1 MGRVWGWFAA
11 WGLDVVIVGAA
22 VASAIGTFARTDA
35 DRPDG
40 LQLWF
45 EVVALSVVQLG
56 LCARRRF
63 PFLAPAFVWLGSA
76 ALSFLDSQLITTQ
89 PGVFLCGMGAS
100 VLLGLQ
106 RRDLQARLGLAIV
119 LVSAGVVVYN
129 DPTEGPADLVF
140 TPALF
145 IVAWLVGYALRDRVV
160 RSEVAEERALRAE
173 QDRESAAR
181 VAVAEER

>member
-76 ALSFLDSQLITTQ
+76 ALSFLDHQLITTQ
-89 PGVFLCGMGAS
+89 PGVFLCGMGAA
-100 VLLGLQ
+100 VLLGSL
-106 RRDLQARLGLAIV
+106 RRGIEARVGLVIV
-119 LVSAGVVVYN
+119 LACSAVVVSN

-140 TPALF
+140 TPGLF
-145 IVAWLVGYALRDRVV
+145 VVAWLVGYALRD
-160 RSEVAEERALRAE
+160 
-173 QDRESAAR
+173 
-181 VAVAEER
+181 